1 MGNRRPDCGS
11 FRSSRTLQLNSYVDE
26 VAADFS
32 RALRDYFLALLC
44 LTALLNMLDRQIFAI
59 LLEPIKRDL
68 HLSDTQ
74 MGFVTGAAF
83 AIVYTIAGIPLGRL
97 IDKGNRRTILAA
109 TLLVWSG
116 MTMCCGF
123 ARNYILLLAARMGVG
138 IGEAGSIPATMSV
151 VGDLYPPEKRSGAI
165 GLIYACGTLGV
176 AFSLVLGGYLES
188 VIGWRDTFAVVAI
201 PGIIVGLLFLFTTPE
216 PRRGQSPTANRR
228 TLIAALRDTWRVP
241 SFRIVA
247 LMCALLTFSGT
258 AIIGWG
264 PTFLMRVHGMSA
276 AEVGKTM
283 GIAVVFGAAG
293 SFLSGQIA
301 DRGAKRD
308 IRWLFVITGLGPL
321 LAVPAMLAFLYGS
334 GGFMLIGSY
343 TVFQLFAAMFIAPS
357 YALAISVTPSQSRA
371 LTVAIIAT
379 FQNLGGLALGPL
391 VVGALN
397 DALAP
402 RVGTLA
408 IRYSLTVAL
417 LGLVGV
423 AVLAFIGLRHIR
435 ADFARAQADQA
446 DGVVNDHTG

>member
-1 MGNRRPDCGS
+1 MRK
-11 FRSSRTLQLNSYVDE
+11 FREIAVLQLNSYRNDMVD
-26 VAADFS
+26 DFS

-68 HLSDTQ
+68 RLSDTQ
-74 MGFVTGAAF
+74 MGFVTGGAF

-97 IDKGNRRTILAA
+97 IDTGKRRTILAA

-123 ARNYILLLAARMGVG
+123 ARNYVLLLVARMGVG
-138 IGEAGSIPATMSV
+138 IGEAGSLPATMSV
-151 VGDLYPPEKRSGAI
+151 VADLYPPEKRSGAI
-165 GLIYACGTLGV
+165 GLIYACATLGV
-176 AFSLVLGGYLES
+176 AVSLVLGGYLES
-188 VIGWRDTFAVVAI
+188 VIGWRNTFVVVAI
-201 PGIIVGLLFLFTTPE
+201 PGIIVGLLFVFTTPE
-216 PRRGQSPTANRR
+216 PRRARPPTADRR
-228 TLIAALRDTWRVP
+228 TLIGALREIWRVP

-247 LMCALLTFSGT
+247 FMGALLSFSGN
-258 AIIGWG
+258 AIIGWS

-283 GIAVVFGAAG
+283 GIAVICGAAG

-301 DRGAKRD
+301 DRGVKRD

-334 GGFMLIGSY
+334 GTFMLIGSY
-343 TVFQLFAAMFIAPS
+343 TLFQLTSSMYIAPS
-357 YALAISVTPSQSRA
+357 YSLAISVTPSQSRA
-371 LTVAIIAT
+371 LTVAVIAL

-391 VVGALN
+391 AVGMLN

-402 RVGTLA
+402 RVGLVA

-423 AVLAFIGLRHIR
+423 AVLAFVGLRYIR
-435 ADFARAQADQA
+435 ADFARAQDEQA
-446 DGVVNDHTG
+446 VLTARTLVQ

>member
-1 MGNRRPDCGS
+1 MRK
-11 FRSSRTLQLNSYVDE
+11 FREIAVLQLNSYRNDMVD
-26 VAADFS
+26 DFS

-68 HLSDTQ
+68 RLSDTQ
-74 MGFVTGAAF
+74 MGFVTGGAF

-97 IDKGNRRTILAA
+97 IDTGKRRTILAA

-123 ARNYILLLAARMGVG
+123 ARNYVLLLVARMGVG
-138 IGEAGSIPATMSV
+138 IGEAGSLPATMSV
-151 VGDLYPPEKRSGAI
+151 VADLYPPEKRSGAI
-165 GLIYACGTLGV
+165 GLIYACATLGV
-176 AFSLVLGGYLES
+176 AVSLVLGGYLES
-188 VIGWRDTFAVVAI
+188 VIGWRNTFVVVAI
-201 PGIIVGLLFLFTTPE
+201 PGIIVGLLFVFTTPE
-216 PRRGQSPTANRR
+216 PRRARPPTADRR
-228 TLIAALRDTWRVP
+228 TLIGALREIWRVP

-247 LMCALLTFSGT
+247 FMGALLSFSGN
-258 AIIGWG
+258 AIIGWS

-283 GIAVVFGAAG
+283 GIAVICGAAG

-301 DRGAKRD
+301 DRGVKRD

-334 GGFMLIGSY
+334 ETFMLIGSY
-343 TVFQLFAAMFIAPS
+343 TLFQLFSSMFIAPS

-371 LTVAIIAT
+371 LTVAVIAT

-391 VVGALN
+391 TVGVLN

-402 RVGTLA
+402 SVGLVA

-417 LGLVGV
+417 LGLLGV
-423 AVLAFIGLRHIR
+423 AVLAFVGLRYIR
-435 ADFARAQADQA
+435 TDFARAQDEQA
-446 DGVVNDHTG
+446 VLSDIALGP

>member
-1 MGNRRPDCGS
+1 MQ
-11 FRSSRTLQLNSYVDE
+11 FQEIAALQLNSYLDE
-26 VAADFS
+26 VADDFS
-32 RALRDYFLALLC
+32 RAMRDYFLTLLC

-123 ARNYILLLAARMGVG
+123 ARNYVLLLAARMGVG

-176 AFSLVLGGYLES
+176 AVSLVLGGYLES
-188 VIGWRDTFAVVAI
+188 VIGWRNTFVVVAI
-201 PGIIVGLLFLFTTPE
+201 PGIIVGLLFLLTTPE
-216 PRRGQSPTANRR
+216 PRRSQSPTANRK
-228 TLIAALRDTWRVP
+228 TLLAALSDTWRVP

-247 LMCALLTFSGT
+247 FMCALLTFSGT

-276 AEVGKTM
+276 AEVGRTM
-283 GIAVVFGAAG
+283 GIAVICGAAG
-293 SFLSGQIA
+293 SFLSGQIS

-321 LAVPAMLAFLYGS
+321 LAVPPMLAFLYGS

-343 TVFQLFAAMFIAPS
+343 TVFQVFAAMFIAPS

-391 VVGALN
+391 AVGALN

-402 RVGTLA
+402 SVGALA

-423 AVLAFIGLRHIR
+423 AVLAFIGLRYIR

-446 DGVVNDHTG
+446 DGVLDDHTG

>member
-1 MGNRRPDCGS
+1 VLELD
-11 FRSSRTLQLNSYVDE
+11 SYRAD
-26 VAADFS
+26 ASADFS
-32 RALRDYFLALLC
+32 RTMRDYFLGLLC

-74 MGFVTGAAF
+74 LGFITGGAF

-97 IDKGNRRTILAA
+97 IDTGKRRTILAA

-123 ARNYILLLAARMGVG
+123 ARNYVLLLIARMGVG
-138 IGEAGSIPATMSV
+138 IGEAGSLPATMSV
-151 VGDLYPPEKRSGAI
+151 VGDLYVPEKRSGAI
-165 GLIYACGTLGV
+165 GLIYACATLGV
-176 AFSLVLGGYLES
+176 AVSLVLGGYLES
-188 VIGWRDTFAVVAI
+188 VIGWRSTFVVVGI
-201 PGIIVGLLFLFTTPE
+201 PGIIIGLLFLFSVPE
-216 PRRGQSPTANRR
+216 PQRGQSPRADRR
-228 TLIAALRDTWRVP
+228 TLIAALREIWRVP

-247 LMCALLTFSGT
+247 FMCALLSFSGN

-283 GIAVVFGAAG
+283 GIAVICGAAG

-301 DRGAKRD
+301 DRGVKRD

-321 LAVPAMLAFLYGS
+321 LAIPAMLVFLYGS
-334 GGFMLIGSY
+334 GTLMLIGGY
-343 TVFQLFAAMFIAPS
+343 TLFQLFSSMFIAPS
-357 YALAISVTPSQSRA
+357 YALAISVTSSQTRA
-371 LTVAIIAT
+371 LTVAVIAT

-391 VVGALN
+391 AVGVLN

-402 RVGTLA
+402 SVGPVA

-417 LGLVGV
+417 LGLLGV
-423 AVLAFIGLRHIR
+423 AVLSFVGLRYIG
-435 ADFARAQADQA
+435 ADFARAQHEQVTL
-446 DGVVNDHTG
+446 GQ

>member
-1 MGNRRPDCGS
+1 
-11 FRSSRTLQLNSYVDE
+11 LQLNSYLDE

-32 RALRDYFLALLC
+32 RAMRDYFLALLC

-97 IDKGNRRTILAA
+97 IDKGNRRSILAA

-116 MTMCCGF
+116 MTLCCGF
-123 ARNYILLLAARMGVG
+123 ARNYMLLLAARMGVG

-176 AFSLVLGGYLES
+176 AASLVLGGYLES
-188 VIGWRDTFAVVAI
+188 VVGWRDTFAVVAI

-247 LMCALLTFSGT
+247 FMCALLTFSGT

-334 GGFMLIGSY
+334 GGLVLIGSY

-402 RVGTLA
+402 SVGTLA

-423 AVLAFIGLRHIR
+423 AVLAFIGLRYIR
-435 ADFARAQADQA
+435 ADFARAEASQA
-446 DGVVNDHTG
+446 DGVVNDHAG

>member
-1 MGNRRPDCGS
+1 MRR
-11 FRSSRTLQLNSYVDE
+11 FQEIAALQLDSCLDE
-26 VAADFS
+26 VADDFS
-32 RALRDYFLALLC
+32 RATRGYFLALLC

-116 MTMCCGF
+116 MTACCGF
-123 ARNYILLLAARMGVG
+123 ARNYVLLLVARMGVG

-176 AFSLVLGGYLES
+176 AVSLVLGGYLES
-188 VIGWRDTFAVVAI
+188 IIGWRNTFVVVAI

-216 PRRGQSPTANRR
+216 PRRSESPTANRK
-228 TLIAALRDTWRVP
+228 TLIAALSDTWRVP

-247 LMCALLTFSGT
+247 FMCALLTFSGT

-264 PTFLMRVHGMSA
+264 PTFLMRIHGMSA
-276 AEVGKTM
+276 ADVGRTM
-283 GIAVVFGAAG
+283 GIAVICGAAG

-301 DRGAKRD
+301 DRGVKRD

-379 FQNLGGLALGPL
+379 FQNIGGLALGPL
-391 VVGALN
+391 AVGALN

-402 RVGTLA
+402 RVGILA

-446 DGVVNDHTG
+446 AAKAGEGLLDDHSG

>member
-1 MGNRRPDCGS
+1 MRK
-11 FRSSRTLQLNSYVDE
+11 FQEIAVLQLNSYRDGMV
-26 VAADFS
+26 ADFS
-32 RALRDYFLALLC
+32 RAMRDYFLALLC

-68 HLSDTQ
+68 HLTDTQ
-74 MGFVTGAAF
+74 LGFVTGAAF

-97 IDKGNRRTILAA
+97 IDTGKRRTILAA

-123 ARNYILLLAARMGVG
+123 ARNYVLLLVARMGVG

-151 VGDLYPPEKRSGAI
+151 VADLYPPEKRSGAI
-165 GLIYACGTLGV
+165 GLIYACATLGV
-176 AFSLVLGGYLES
+176 AVSLVLGGYLES
-188 VIGWRDTFAVVAI
+188 VIGWRNTFVVVAI
-201 PGIIVGLLFLFTTPE
+201 PGIVIGLLFLLTVPE
-216 PRRGQSPTANRR
+216 PRRARSPTAGRR
-228 TLIAALRDTWRVP
+228 TLIAALREIWRVP

-247 LMCALLTFSGT
+247 FMCTLLSFSGN

-276 AEVGKTM
+276 AQVGRTM
-283 GIAVVFGAAG
+283 GIAVICGAAG

-301 DRGAKRD
+301 DRGVKRD

-334 GGFMLIGSY
+334 GSFMLIGSY
-343 TVFQLFAAMFIAPS
+343 TLFQLFSSMFIAPS

-371 LTVAIIAT
+371 LTVAVIAT

-391 VVGALN
+391 AVGVLN

-402 RVGTLA
+402 SVGLVA

-417 LGLVGV
+417 LGLLGV
-423 AVLAFIGLRHIR
+423 AVLAFVGLRYIR
-435 ADFARAQADQA
+435 ADFARARDEQGASGQ
-446 DGVVNDHTG
+446 